1 MGRSAAEQSAMPS
14 EKAPIIVPGRQTDA
28 DRQTEG
34 GESERE
40 LYRERGES
48 YTESYT
54 ERDSDRAQKKR
65 NNDRVD

>member
-48 YTESYT
+48 YTE
-54 ERDSDRAQKKR
+54 RDSDRAQKKR